1 MIAVNDLTYT
11 YPRGDTETLHSLSF
25 EVAEREIFGFLG
37 PSGAGKTTTQ
47 SILIGLLR
55 GYGGTVRVMDREL
68 RDWGQDYYEH
78 LGISFELPNHYLK
91 LTAIENLNHFRGLY
105 SGDTVDP
112 MEVLQWVGLEEDAQK
127 RVSDFSKGM
136 KVRLNVARSLIHQPR
151 LLFLDEPTNGLDPV
165 NARQI
170 KDLVLDLRSRG
181 TTVFVTTHDM
191 GVADE
196 LCDRVAFITAGSIG
210 VIDAPA
216 ALKKRYGQRA
226 VRVEYLNGAADI
238 LHRDFPLDGLIEN
251 PEFVALMRSGSRI
264 ETIHTQES
272 TLDNIFIEV
281 TGQELET

>member
-1 MIAVNDLTYT
+1 MIAVTDLTYT
-11 YPRGDTETLHSLSF
+11 YPRGDTETLHGLSF

-55 GYGGTVRVMDREL
+55 GYGGSVRVMDREL

-91 LTAIENLNHFRGLY
+91 LTAIENLTHFRGLY
-105 SGDTVDP
+105 SGDTADP

-136 KVRLNVARSLIHQPR
+136 KVRLNVARSVIHRPR
-151 LLFLDEPTNGLDPV
+151 LLFLDEPTNGLDPM
-165 NARQI
+165 NARRI
-170 KDLVLDLRSRG
+170 KDLVLDLRGRG

-196 LCDRVAFITAGSIG
+196 LCDRVAFITAGQIT

-216 ALKKRYGQRA
+216 VLKKRHGQRA
-226 VRVEYLNGAADI
+226 VRVEYLDGAADI

-281 TGQELET
+281 TGQELGM